1 MPDDDLKEELLQ
13 FGEGGR
19 LFGILTLPG
28 EAPPGEHALPVFVF
42 LSAGMLHRVGPTRL
56 HVLLSRQLANRG
68 FTSLRVDLSGKGDS
82 PTRPGLS
89 NQQSVAAD
97 FDEILRILKRRLG
110 NTPLVLA
117 GLCSGAD
124 NAIRLTVNEP
134 RVVGMVLLDPLCF
147 PDDGFEVR
155 NIVKKYTSP
164 ARYILWLKWRL
175 NRLANPDS
183 GKEEPGDPLA
193 LRDLPSREQMK
204 AAFES
209 IGRRDGRVLSV
220 FTQYALIYYNRS
232 GQLGQVLDV
241 NGYRNFCTEKFWPES
256 EHTYRMELHRRR
268 LMDEIEAWAIGGYMR
283 A

>member
-1 MPDDDLKEELLQ
+1 M
-13 FGEGGR
+13 
-19 LFGILTLPG
+19 
-28 EAPPGEHALPVFVF
+28 
-42 LSAGMLHRVGPTRL
+42 
-56 HVLLSRQLANRG
+56 
-68 FTSLRVDLSGKGDS
+68 
-82 PTRPGLS
+82 S

-97 FDEILRILKRRLG
+97 FDEILRILETRLG
-110 NTPLVLA
+110 SKPLVLA

-155 NIVKKYTSP
+155 SIVKKYTSP

-175 NRLANPDS
+175 NRLATPDS
-183 GKEEPGDPLA
+183 EKQERGDPLA

-209 IGRRDGRVLSV
+209 IGRRHGRVLSV

-241 NGYRNFCTEKFWPES
+241 KGYRSFCTEKFWPES
-256 EHTYRMELHRRR
+256 EHTYRIELHRHR
-268 LMDEIEAWAIGGYMR
+268 LIDTIKIWAGGLLPTR
-283 A
+283 LGEKG